1 MGIYMKYLS
10 PLFLAVC
17 LSLSC
22 SKETSPTEE
31 TVEPINQNLL
41 TAATDL
47 RISKSWSQEPQG
59 WLYPM
64 NIAVPTQDTPSNGF
78 PILILLHGNGG
89 NGSGMLNEWKTL
101 ITDHILIAPSGYRKS
116 WNISDE
122 ASEAPDVE
130 MLSDLIEKLSEFEN
144 ADLQRIRII
153 GYSNG
158 AALAN
163 RVFIE
168 NKNEGIDRI
177 AAVVSQ
183 LSKAQYRDNSFYA
196 PSGATGGSDTYDGY
210 DLSTT
215 PIQGRAYLSIC
226 NENDPIIPY
235 FGGASVGVEFLPA
248 KEAVYQI
255 AKSQG
260 HDAPYEDSDG
270 SQLQNSSTYEY
281 SYLDKQV
288 VHLRGFA
295 NHGMSDTAR
304 SYLINFITN

>member
-1 MGIYMKYLS
+1 MKYLS

-22 SKETSPTEE
+22 SKETTQIEE
-31 TVEPINQNLL
+31 PVVPIDQNILS
-41 TAATDL
+41 ASTDL

-64 NIAVPTQDTPSNGF
+64 NIGVPSQTAPSNGF

-101 ITDHILIAPSGYRKS
+101 VTDHILIAPSGYRKS

-130 MLSDLIEKLSEFEN
+130 MVSDLIDKLSGFEN
-144 ADLQRIRII
+144 VDLQRIRII

-163 RVFIE
+163 RIFIE
-168 NKNEGIDRI
+168 NKNEAIDRI
-177 AAVVSQ
+177 GSVVSQ
-183 LSKAQYRDNSFYA
+183 LSNAQYRDDSFYA
-196 PSGATGGSDTYDGY
+196 PSGATGGSDAYDGY
-210 DLSTT
+210 DISTY

-248 KEAVYQI
+248 KEAVYHI

-260 HDAPYEDSDG
+260 YNEPYEDNDG
-270 SQLQNSSTYEY
+270 IQIQNSSTYEY

-295 NHGMSDTAR
+295 NHGMSNTAR
-304 SYLINFITN
+304 NYLINFITN